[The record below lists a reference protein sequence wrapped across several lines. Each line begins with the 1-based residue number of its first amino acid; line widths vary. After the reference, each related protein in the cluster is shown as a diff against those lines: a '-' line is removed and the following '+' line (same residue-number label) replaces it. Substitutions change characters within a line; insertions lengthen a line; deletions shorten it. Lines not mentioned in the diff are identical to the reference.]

1 MPGDEARSISGHL
14 NHWGDFTDRTRVFF
28 EFSAREPR
36 KQRMIRFVTRWF
48 GASRRPAA
56 EFVDP
61 AAEIADLAR
70 RNAELEQMLLAQR
83 DAAEELRRS
92 QADLHRAQ
100 RLARIGN
107 WRWSISN
114 AKLIDFS
121 ESFAEIHGV
130 APSEIASYI
139 EADPARVLHADDRD
153 RVMRA
158 LRQYDEAG
166 ANFEIEYRIVRPDG
180 RVRHI
185 REIGEC
191 ILDERG
197 HPTEQMGTVQDVTEL
212 KHAEDALRR
221 AHDELEQRVRTRT
234 EELLDLN
241 AALRREVAERER
253 AEAEGEKREILL
265 RSAARIS
272 KVGYGVWDEQK
283 HKYVDVSK
291 EFADIAGV
299 TLDEFGNRYPT
310 EVEDFEAIHPEDRER
325 YRAYEESYNANPA
338 ITQIEYRMANVR
350 GEIVHVRECME
361 PVWDASGRLVQSI
374 ITNQEITEQKQTEE
388 QLRQAQK
395 MEAVGQLTGGI
406 AHDFNNLLAVI
417 IGNLELLKGELES
430 NEQASDWVETAI
442 AAAERGAGLTQ
453 RLLAFSRK
461 QALRPVPVDAN
472 SLVMSMLDLLR
483 RTLGEQIEIELVSQV
498 KLWPC
503 LVDPNQLENAILNLA
518 INARD
523 AMLDGGKLTIT
534 TSNAW
539 VDEEAARAQA
549 DLSPGPYVLIEVS
562 DTGRGMPEEVQRRA
576 FEPFYT
582 TKDIGRGSGLGL
594 SMVYGFIKQ
603 SGGHVN
609 VDSEL
614 GVGTTI
620 RLYLARHSGDERLED
635 AATASPELLKAKGQR
650 ILVVEDDTDLRA
662 MVVRMLESLGYEAL
676 DTSSGP
682 AALEILRSPVEID
695 LLLTDVVLP
704 KEMNGIEL
712 AEAARRQRTDLR
724 VLYMSG
730 YTEDEIL
737 RRGHL
742 ADRAGFL
749 QKPFRMIEVARAV
762 QNALAGNPPA
772 R

>member
-1 MPGDEARSISGHL
+1 
-14 NHWGDFTDRTRVFF
+14 
-28 EFSAREPR
+28 
-36 KQRMIRFVTRWF
+36 MIRFVTRWF
-48 GASRRPAA
+48 GALRRPA
-56 EFVDP
+56 EPLDP
-61 AAEIADLAR
+61 AAKIVDLTR
-70 RNAELEQMLLAQR
+70 RNAELEQMVLAHR
-83 DAAEELRRS
+83 EAAEELRRS
-92 QADLHRAQ
+92 QAYLHRAQ

-107 WRWSISN
+107 WRWSVPN
-114 AKLIDFS
+114 ANLIDFS

-130 APSEIASYI
+130 DRAQIADLI
-139 EADPARVLHADDRD
+139 DHHFDRLVHPDDCDRVL
-153 RVMRA
+153 RA
-158 LRQYDEAG
+158 FAAYDEAG
-166 ANFEIEYRIVRPDG
+166 AEYELEYRIVRPDG
-180 RVRHI
+180 EVRHI
-185 REIGEC
+185 HEVGEY
-191 ILDERG
+191 ILDASGR
-197 HPTEQMGTVQDVTEL
+197 PFEQMGTVQDVTEL

-221 AHDELEQRVRTRT
+221 AHDELEQRIRTRT

-241 AALRREVAERER
+241 AALRREVAERQR
-253 AEAEGEKREILL
+253 AEAEREKREVLL
-265 RSAARIS
+265 RSAARLS

-325 YRAYEESYNANPA
+325 YRAYEEAYKANPA
-338 ITQIEYRMANVR
+338 ITQIEYRMANAA
-350 GEIVHVRECME
+350 GEFVHVRECME
-361 PVWDASGRLVQSI
+361 PIWDASGRLVSSI

-417 IGNLELLKGELES
+417 IGNLELLKGELQS

-472 SLVMSMLDLLR
+472 SLLMSMLDLLR
-483 RTLGEQIEIELVSQV
+483 RTLGEQIEIELVSHV
-498 KLWPC
+498 KIWHC

-539 VDEEAARAQA
+539 IDEETARKQA
-549 DLSPGPYVLIEVS
+549 DLYAGPYVLIEVS

-582 TKDIGRGSGLGL
+582 TKDVGRGSGLGL

-603 SGGHVN
+603 SGGHVS

-614 GVGTTI
+614 GAGTTVC
-620 RLYLARHSGDERLED
+620 LYLTRHSGDERREN
-635 AATASPELLKAKGQR
+635 AAAAAPELLKAKGQR
-650 ILVVEDDTDLRA
+650 ILVVEDDADLRA
-662 MVVRMLESLGYEAL
+662 MVVRMLESLGYEVL

-695 LLLTDVVLP
+695 LLLTDLVLP

-712 AEAARRQRTDLR
+712 AEAALRLRTDLR

-742 ADRAGFL
+742 AEGAGFL
-749 QKPFRMIEVARAV
+749 QKPFRMLEVARAA
-762 QNALAGNPPA
+762 QDALAGKA
-772 R
+772 RTR